1 MIIDASG
8 LILGRMATVAAKKA
22 LGGEEV
28 VIVNSEKAVIT
39 GRKKDILLKHRL
51 RTELGQ
57 PTQGPFFQ
65 KRPDLYVRRAI
76 RGMVP
81 RKKARGRD
89 AFRKVRCFIGMPA
102 EYSGKVETI
111 EAAGIEKSN
120 ARNFIT
126 VRELCRLIAK

>member
-8 LILGRMATVAAKKA
+8 LILGRMATLAAKKA

-89 AFRKVRCFIGMPA
+89 AFRKVRCFIGLPA
-102 EYSGKVETI
+102 EFSGKAETI
-111 EAAGIEKSN
+111 EAADIRKSS
-120 ARNFIT
+120 ARNYIT